1 MFTSRLYFPTVAL
14 LSIPL
19 CSPGSHCIRC
29 VCVCVAAYG
38 CMCVEGFQ
46 RCAGFFVAPVTRLSR
61 SFMMRLPVSKAITP
75 LSNPTEKL
83 EKMGSSLTDGKQHT
97 HTQKNKKQNRK
108 QNLFSRTPL
117 YLIPLRLS
125 QIKKHEH
132 KQKRREVFV

>member
-1 MFTSRLYFPTVAL
+1 
-14 LSIPL
+14 
-19 CSPGSHCIRC
+19 
-29 VCVCVAAYG
+29 
-38 CMCVEGFQ
+38 
-46 RCAGFFVAPVTRLSR
+46 
-61 SFMMRLPVSKAITP
+61 MMRLPVSKAITP

-97 HTQKNKKQNRK
+97 RTHKKQNRK

-132 KQKRREVFV
+132 KQKRWEVFV

>member
-1 MFTSRLYFPTVAL
+1 
-14 LSIPL
+14 
-19 CSPGSHCIRC
+19 
-29 VCVCVAAYG
+29 
-38 CMCVEGFQ
+38 
-46 RCAGFFVAPVTRLSR
+46 
-61 SFMMRLPVSKAITP
+61 MMRLPVSKAITP

-97 HTQKNKKQNRK
+97 RTHTHIHEKQNRK

-132 KQKRREVFV
+132 KQKRWEVFV